1 MKVLVVK
8 RIVELSGGRL
18 EGILLLSEDD
28 GGEMW
33 TFDGRQ
39 VLEAASLANYHTV
52 PLELYHLEKLHTLG
66 LIDYKAMQRLVCVAV
81 R

>member
-1 MKVLVVK
+1 MVK

-18 EGILLLSEDD
+18 EGILLLSDD
-28 GGEMW
+28 EGGEMW

-39 VLEAASLANYHTV
+39 VLEAVSLANHHTV
-52 PLELYHLEKLHTLG
+52 PLQLYHLEKLHTFG
-66 LIDYKAMQRLVCVAV
+66 LIDDKAMQRLVCVAV